1 MSNFETPVKASEQP
15 PPEESSVDT
24 ETSQPEVKTPTA
36 NAAPSRE
43 QQRRPMMPPSF
54 VPGVP
59 PAYTW
64 PNYYP
69 GVRSQWTPGSQF
81 GPQYQRRHSAWPWM
95 VVTFVL
101 LLMLLVGGLFALLSI
116 GLPTNTSTVTE
127 TPRHFIVS
135 ANPTLVINNDTGSMH
150 VRAGSSAND
159 VTIQATRHSG
169 LWGNVNTITVSYAQD
184 REGNAITVNVDRT
197 SGSNFFAST
206 SVDFDVTVPSAAT
219 LQLKTNTGSIDVT
232 GIGGQIVLTSN
243 TGSITAS
250 NGMASGNT
258 QLITNTGSITFNGS
272 IARSGTYQ
280 FQTNTGSVEVTL
292 PADSVFHVNAS
303 TDTGS
308 INTNFSGVFVQHR
321 QMVGADASGD
331 VGSSPQATV
340 TLRTNTGSVNLYQR

>member
-1 MSNFETPVKASEQP
+1 MRNFETPVKDSELP
-15 PPEESSVDT
+15 PPEESSVHT
-24 ETSQPEVKTPTA
+24 ETPQPEEKPPIA
-36 NAAPSRE
+36 NAASPGE
-43 QQRRPMMPPSF
+43 PQQRPLMPPAF

-59 PAYTW
+59 PRYTW
-64 PNYYP
+64 PNYSP
-69 GVRSQWTPGSQF
+69 GVRPQWTPGSQF
-81 GPQYQRRHSAWPWM
+81 APPYKRGNSAWPWIM
-95 VVTFVL
+95 VSFVL
-101 LLMLLVGGLFALLSI
+101 LFMLIIGGLFTLFSI
-116 GLPTNTSTVTE
+116 GTFTNVNNVTE
-127 TPRHFIVS
+127 TRHFAVS
-135 ANPTLVINNDTGSMH
+135 ANPTLIINNDTGSMH
-150 VRAGSSAND
+150 VRAGSSASD
-159 VTIQATRHSG
+159 VTIQATRHNG
-169 LWGNVNTITVSYAQD
+169 LWGNVNDITVSYTQD
-184 REGNAITVNVDRT
+184 MEGNTIAVNVGRI
-197 SGSNFFAST
+197 SGSNIFTNS
-206 SVDFDVTVPSAAT
+206 SVDFDVSVPSAAS

-232 GIGGQIVLTSN
+232 GISGQMVLTSN

-308 INTNFSGVFVQHR
+308 INTNFPGVIVQHR
-321 QMVGADASGD
+321 QVVGADASGD

>member
-1 MSNFETPVKASEQP
+1 MNNFETPVKDSEE
-15 PPEESSVDT
+15 PPEESSVHR
-24 ETSQPEVKTPTA
+24 ETSQPEVKPPTA
-36 NAAPSRE
+36 NAVPTGE
-43 QQRRPMMPPSF
+43 QQRRPMMPPPF
-54 VPGVP
+54 VPGAP

-64 PNYYP
+64 PNYDP
-69 GVRSQWTPGSQF
+69 GVRPQWAPGSQF
-81 GPQYQRRHSAWPWM
+81 GPQYQRRHSAWPWI

-101 LLMLLVGGLFALLSI
+101 LLMLLAGGLFALLSI
-116 GLPTNTSTVTE
+116 GLYTNASTVTE

-150 VRAGSSAND
+150 VRAGSSAKD

-169 LWGNVNTITVSYAQD
+169 LWGNVNNITVSYTQD
-184 REGNAITVNVDRT
+184 REGNTITVNVDRT
-197 SGSNFFAST
+197 RGSNFFAST
-206 SVDFDVTVPSAAT
+206 SVDFDVTVPSAST

-232 GIGGQIVLTSN
+232 GVSGQMVLTSN

-250 NGMASGNT
+250 NGMVSGNT

-272 IARSGTYQ
+272 ITRSGTYQ
-280 FQTNTGSVEVTL
+280 FQTNTGTVEMTL
-292 PADSVFHVNAS
+292 PADSVFHLNAS

-308 INTNFSGVFVQHR
+308 IDTNFPGVIVQHR
-321 QMVGADASGD
+321 QMVGADASDD

>member
-1 MSNFETPVKASEQP
+1 
-15 PPEESSVDT
+15 
-24 ETSQPEVKTPTA
+24 
-36 NAAPSRE
+36 
-43 QQRRPMMPPSF
+43 
-54 VPGVP
+54 
-59 PAYTW
+59 
-64 PNYYP
+64 
-69 GVRSQWTPGSQF
+69 
-81 GPQYQRRHSAWPWM
+81 M

-101 LLMLLVGGLFALLSI
+101 LLMLLAGGLFALLSI
-116 GLPTNTSTVTE
+116 GLDTNTSTVTE
-127 TPRHFIVS
+127 TPRHFMVS

-159 VTIQATRHSG
+159 VTVQATRHSG
-169 LWGNVNTITVSYAQD
+169 LWGNVNTITVSYTQD
-184 REGNAITVNVDRT
+184 REGNTITVNVDRT

-206 SVDFDVTVPSAAT
+206 SVDFDVTVPSATT

-232 GIGGQIVLTSN
+232 GVSGQMVLTSN

-272 IARSGTYQ
+272 IARRGTYQ
-280 FQTNTGSVEVTL
+280 FQTSTGSVEVTL
-292 PADSVFHVNAS
+292 PADGVFHVNAS

-308 INTNFSGVFVQHR
+308 INTNFPGVIVQHR